1 MTTEIEKPEITI
13 ENFIS
18 NQLTRFDTEA
28 EVNEQKLLELADSC
42 KELSISDAYD
52 KNGFKS
58 VQSARLKLK
67 SARVSIEK
75 FGKKLRES
83 SNAFNKAVIARE
95 NELVKIIEPTEER
108 LQKMEDE
115 YYAEQERIKIEE
127 ERKESERIQKRI
139 ERLNSV
145 GHGMDFYE
153 IKHLTDEEF
162 EAVYLQAEKDQQ
174 ERKRQE
180 EEEAIRRKAEEQAR
194 LAELEKM
201 RSEQE
206 KKEAELK
213 ARQAEIDRQER
224 ERLAALKKQ
233 QKEIERQER
242 ERLAAAKKQQEEIEN
257 KLREQERELREREAK
272 IKAHELAIQKQKE
285 EEERKR
291 LEEELIAIEKQELER
306 RALEDAEE
314 QRLLALDAPIIEDY
328 SMKIAAYLPKF
339 PEMQSKRGK
348 SIGERVDSLISEA
361 YELCQ
366 KYGKA
371 V

>member
-52 KNGFKS
+52 KNGFKA

-162 EAVYLQAEKDQQ
+162 EAVYVQAEKDQQ

-180 EEEAIRRKAEEQAR
+180 EEEATRRKAEEQAR
-194 LAELEKM
+194 IAELEKM
-201 RSEQE
+201 RVEQE

-213 ARQAEIDRQER
+213 ARQAEIERQER
-224 ERLAALKKQ
+224 ERLAAL
-233 QKEIERQER
+233 
-242 ERLAAAKKQQEEIEN
+242 KKQQEEIEN

-291 LEEELIAIEKQELER
+291 LDEERIAKEKEESER
-306 RALEDAEE
+306 RALADAEE
-314 QRLLALDAPIIEDY
+314 QRLLDLDAPIIEDY

-348 SIGERVDSLISEA
+348 SIAERVDSLISEA
-361 YELCQ
+361 YKLCQ